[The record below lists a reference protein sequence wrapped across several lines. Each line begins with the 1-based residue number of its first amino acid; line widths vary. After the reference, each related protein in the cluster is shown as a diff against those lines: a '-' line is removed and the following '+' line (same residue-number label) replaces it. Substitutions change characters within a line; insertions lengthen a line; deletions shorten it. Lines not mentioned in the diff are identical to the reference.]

1 MMIIKRYALIWRTSF
16 LYLQGEYLKRVEMEK
31 KNEHVIRKLNQIKE
45 WANGIIKESREMD
58 RILESINK
66 ANPELSEY
74 MMFVDVGDP
83 KYGAELLISN
93 IEDAIDDIKIFN
105 LCP

>member
-1 MMIIKRYALIWRTSF
+1 
-16 LYLQGEYLKRVEMEK
+16 MEK
-31 KNEHVIRKLNQIKE
+31 KTEHVIRKLNQIKE

-74 MMFVDVGDP
+74 MMFVDIDDP
-83 KYGAELLISN
+83 KYGADLLISN
-93 IEDAIDDIKIFN
+93 IEDAIDDIKNMN